1 MKKQYFFSKLM
12 MILCLLSI
20 SSLSLFSQT
29 FPVTTLVDNGD
40 PDNRINFVILGD
52 GYQASEM
59 ADFLADANAYVA
71 DMFSTQPYEE
81 YQDYFNVYAIEVP
94 SNESGADHP
103 GNGDTDNNSGLVFPV
118 ATVDTYFDSTFD
130 YAGIHRLMVATNS
143 TAMNNVLAANMPNY
157 DHAVMIVNSPHY
169 GGSGGAIAAATSGS
183 SAAIIVHEIGHSFV
197 NLADEYSGSGGS
209 ASERA
214 NVTQETD
221 RNLIKWNSWIDAST
235 PIPTPLSNTWADI
248 PGLFEGAAYHTNGW
262 YRPEYYCKMRSNGVP
277 FCAVCT
283 EETVVTIQGYVNMI
297 DSYLPSNLEILDPA
311 GTLNFSIE
319 TLAPIPNT
327 LEIEWLLNG
336 NVVTLDDINFSL
348 ETSNLAAGTNTVTAR
363 VTDATALSRKIPA
376 VNEVSWTL
384 SSSPCTSTDLPSP
397 DYYYNFENGL
407 GNWTLVNVENDVIT
421 WTLNA
426 NDICHGTAIYIDNY
440 NNSTVGAID
449 RFEQYFDLSNSN
461 STQLQFDVAHA
472 RYSSNYN
479 DELRVNVTDC
489 NGEVTNVYVKVG
501 ADLATVPDIT
511 TDYIPQSCDDWRTE
525 MIDLSA
531 FDGQIIKISFGNV
544 SGWSNHLYIS
554 NIGVFEPAGCGALAP
569 EDLSST
575 IDTSDGL
582 SVTLSWPEVI
592 DAEAYQLAGKKVGGI
607 VKTFPETTALSR
619 TFNGGIAYNSTYQ
632 WSVRVKCDGAWTN
645 YALPPASFTT
655 PNATNKNQT
664 NSYDIFDDVEKMPLS
679 FSLYPNPAKA
689 SISINLNNQV
699 NIFDEKIETHQL
711 QILDISGKI
720 VYINELQTF
729 DNPVDIS
736 HLNAGSYFV
745 NIQTAEQNAIEKL
758 IVY

>member
-1 MKKQYFFSKLM
+1 MKKQYIFSKMLV
-12 MILCLLSI
+12 LGLLF
-20 SSLSLFSQT
+20 LSTSHSFSQT

-103 GNGDTDNNSGLVFPV
+103 GDGDQDSGGLVFPT

-143 TAMNNVLAANMPNY
+143 TAINNVLAANVPNY

-248 PGLFEGAAYHTNGW
+248 PGLFEGAAYNTTGW

-283 EETVVTIQGYVNMI
+283 EETVVTIQGYVNTI
-297 DSYLPSNLEILDPA
+297 DSYLPSNLEVFDA
-311 GTLNFSIE
+311 VGTVNFSIE
-319 TLAPIPNT
+319 TLAPTPNT

-336 NVVTLDDINFSL
+336 NVMTLDVLNFSL
-348 ETSNLAAGTNTVTAR
+348 STSSLPAGTNTVTAR
-363 VTDATALSRKIPA
+363 VTDMTALSRKA
-376 VNEVSWTL
+376 ASVNEVTWTL
-384 SSSPCTSTDLPSP
+384 GSSPCTSNDLPTIP
-397 DYYYNFENGL
+397 YNYSFENGL
-407 GNWTLVNVENDVIT
+407 GNWTLVNVENDAIT
-421 WTLNA
+421 WLPVTA
-426 NDICHGTAIYIDNY
+426 DICNGTAISIDNY
-440 NNSTVGAID
+440 NNSTIGAID

-461 STQLQFDVAHA
+461 NTQLHFDIAHA
-472 RYSSNYN
+472 RYSDTYN

-489 NGEVTNVYVKVG
+489 NGVTTTVYSKVG
-501 ADLATVPDIT
+501 ADLATMPNT
-511 TDYIPQSCDDWRTE
+511 TSVYVPQSCDEWRTE
-525 MIDLSA
+525 MVDLSA
-531 FDGQIIKISFGNV
+531 FDGQTVQISFENV
-544 SGWSNHLYIS
+544 SGWSNNLYVSKI
-554 NIGVFEPAGCGALAP
+554 NIFADTPAECGALAA
-569 EDLSST
+569 EDLNST
-575 IDTSDGL
+575 IDTSNGL
-582 SVTLSWPEVI
+582 SVTLSWPAVPN
-592 DAEAYQLAGKKVGGI
+592 AEAYQLAGRKAGGTTKV
-607 VKTFPETTALSR
+607 FPETQLTYR
-619 TFNGGIAYNSTYQ
+619 TFNGGIAYNTSYQ
-632 WSVRVKCDGAWTN
+632 WSVKVKCDGAWTD

-655 PNATNKNQT
+655 PNATNKNQI

-679 FSLYPNPAKA
+679 FSLYPNPAKTSM
-689 SISINLNNQV
+689 SIHLDNQA
-699 NIFDEKIETHQL
+699 NIFDEKTATYQL

-720 VYINELQTF
+720 VYSNSLQAF
-729 DNPVDIS
+729 DTPIDIS

-745 NIQTAEQNAIEKL
+745 HIQTAEQNAIEKL